1 MPRHAV
7 RGGDAPMKPRKALL
21 PFALAGLAG
30 CGTGNAL
37 TTHKYEAGSPLA
49 SGSAA
54 GYGVHAAAVA
64 AAEPALGGSIQPA
77 AYQEE
82 PSVDEGR
89 DRPVTPDPFS
99 PERPSNELANEAEKA
114 ESTNG
119 GDGTDPLAAPVPILA
134 DVPGGGVLPD
144 DHAPGGLTLAEIEAA
159 ALSANP
165 TLRGAS
171 AAVDK
176 ARGIYTQVGLYPN
189 PTVGY
194 TSEDIG
200 EDGSAGRHGA
210 FVSQTFVTADKLQL
224 NRAVESWEVEGLRW
238 RTEAQRLRV
247 VNGVRRQYY
256 VALGAQRR
264 LELAEELV
272 ALAEEG
278 VGAAKELFEAGEVA
292 RPDVLQVEI
301 QLGEVGIVRRDAELE
316 FEGAWQRLM
325 ALAGT
330 PNRPVGRLDG
340 QLEGPV
346 AEHDS
351 EALFAE
357 LLAASPELAAARA
370 RVSRARAA
378 ICRQQAQPVPNV
390 QAQAALT
397 YGFGGDEPIGGL
409 QLGLPLPVFNDNR
422 GNVAAAV
429 ADLHRA
435 TAELHR
441 LELDLRA
448 RMADA
453 LRDYRR
459 AGNRVTRYTEDVLP
473 AARENLALTEEGYRQ
488 GEFDIVRVFTARRSF
503 FEANLARVEALA
515 DARTSEV
522 AVDGL
527 LLVDALGGIPDAGGD
542 NLQGVGLRDLS
553 LGGQ

>member
-1 MPRHAV
+1 
-7 RGGDAPMKPRKALL
+7 MKPRKALL

-37 TTHKYEAGSPLA
+37 TTHSFDGGSPL
-49 SGSAA
+49 SAGAGA
-54 GYGVHAAAVA
+54 GYGVSAMAVA
-64 AAEPALGGSIQPA
+64 AAEPASGGSVQPA
-77 AYQEE
+77 AYQE
-82 PSVDEGR
+82 PSVEEGP
-89 DRPVTPDPFS
+89 DRPDRPGRNDAPGPSS
-99 PERPSNELANEAEKA
+99 PERSSDVSASVLANEADDSQPA
-114 ESTNG
+114 DR
-119 GDGTDPLAAPVPILA
+119 GDEPGPLAAPVPVLVDA
-134 DVPGGGVLPD
+134 PGDAVQRDDLPQ
-144 DHAPGGLTLAEIEAA
+144 GGLTLAEIEAA
-159 ALSANP
+159 ALSGNP
-165 TLRGAS
+165 TLRGAA
-171 AAVDK
+171 AAVNK

-210 FVSQTFVTADKLQL
+210 FASQTFVTGDKLKL

-247 VNGVRRQYY
+247 VNGVRRQFY

-272 ALAEEG
+272 ELAQDG
-278 VGAAKELFEAGEVA
+278 VAAAEQLFEAGEVA
-292 RPDVLQVEI
+292 KPDVLQVEI
-301 QLGEVGIVRRDAELE
+301 QLGEVNIVRRDAELQ

-325 ALAGT
+325 AMAGT
-330 PNRPVGRLDG
+330 PNRPVDRLDG
-340 QLEGPV
+340 KLEGPI
-346 AEHDS
+346 AEHDF
-351 EALFAE
+351 EAQFAE

-370 RVSRARAA
+370 RVSRARTA

-409 QLGLPLPVFNDNR
+409 QVGLPLPVFNDNR

-435 TAELHR
+435 TADLQR

-459 AGNRVTRYTEDVLP
+459 AANRVARYTEDVLP
-473 AARENLALTEEGYRQ
+473 AARENLDLTEQGYRQ
-488 GEFDIVRVFTARRSF
+488 GEFDIVRVFTARRSY
-503 FEANLARVEALA
+503 FEANLARVEALT
-515 DARTSEV
+515 DARTAEI

-542 NLQGVGLRDLS
+542 NLQGIGLRGEALS
-553 LGGQ
+553 GQ